1 MLLISHLL
9 QNLQKNRSLTK
20 GKKSRDIRNME
31 AEKREVMVD
40 YTERR
45 KLKND
50 ETSACDGRIFFAKA
64 HVYTSNIL
72 KYLRSLRQFR

>member
-1 MLLISHLL
+1 
-9 QNLQKNRSLTK
+9 
-20 GKKSRDIRNME
+20 ME